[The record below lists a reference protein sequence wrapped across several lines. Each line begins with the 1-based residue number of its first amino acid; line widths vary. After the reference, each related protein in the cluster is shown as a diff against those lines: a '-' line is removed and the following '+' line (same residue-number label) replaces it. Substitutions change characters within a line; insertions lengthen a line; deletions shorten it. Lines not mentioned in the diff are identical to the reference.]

1 MTSIADI
8 EEKINAYL
16 VGAISGQILVEYV
29 DDLVSSDEVYNFAP
43 RIRETVLLFQDTFA
57 FYVDDPEKRSEYNSF
72 FGPDQLKYFVIEF
85 REALRQNGKDN
96 ISDC

>member
-1 MTSIADI
+1 MTSIAAI
-8 EEKINAYL
+8 EEKIDAYL
-16 VGAISGQILVEYV
+16 VGAISGQSLVDYV

-57 FYVDDPEKRSEYNSF
+57 FYVDDPEKRSEHSSF
-72 FGPDQLKYFVIEF
+72 YGPEELKSVAVEF
-85 REALRQNGKDN
+85 QQALRQNGKDN